1 MKEKILNY
9 IGQDG
14 LLHILCCIVL
24 VSVIDIVLPLWVAVL
39 ITAAVAAGK
48 EFVLPV
54 DPLLVKALKQVLG
67 GLLKVAIN
75 VHDLEAALQSGG
87 PAKLDELQQRFKD
100 YIEKIARGKDPNKT
114 RIVLE

>member
-9 IGQDG
+9 TGQDG

-48 EFVLPV
+48 EFVCDKLIGKGTF
-54 DPLLVKALKQVLG
+54 DRKDLLC
-67 GLLKVAIN
+67 
-75 VHDLEAALQSGG
+75 DLVGIIIGCL
-87 PAKLDELQQRFKD
+87 
-100 YIEKIARGKDPNKT
+100 
-114 RIVLE
+114 